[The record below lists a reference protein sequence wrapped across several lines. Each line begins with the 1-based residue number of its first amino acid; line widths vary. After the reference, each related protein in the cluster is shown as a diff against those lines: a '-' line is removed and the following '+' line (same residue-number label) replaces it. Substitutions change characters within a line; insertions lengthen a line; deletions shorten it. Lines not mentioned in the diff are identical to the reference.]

1 MFIIFSDRT
10 PLDTSGKTAPSDMI
24 VMLSVPSYISCRD
37 LLQFLAPFQK
47 DLDHIKVIRENIPN
61 QYMAL
66 LKCKSE
72 VITSRNFGSY

>member
-1 MFIIFSDRT
+1 MS
-10 PLDTSGKTAPSDMI
+10 APSDML
-24 VMLSVPSYISCRD
+24 VMLSVPSYLSCRD

-47 DLDHIKVIRENIPN
+47 EFLHIKVIRENTPN

-72 VITSRNFGSY
+72 VLK